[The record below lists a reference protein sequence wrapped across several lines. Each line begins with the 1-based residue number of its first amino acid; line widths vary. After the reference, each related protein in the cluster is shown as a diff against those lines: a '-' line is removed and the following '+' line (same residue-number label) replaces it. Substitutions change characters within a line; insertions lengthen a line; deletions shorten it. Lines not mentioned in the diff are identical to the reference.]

1 MIIIIITI
9 IIITIIIITIIATTV
24 IHGYSG
30 MVKFFISLVNYLIIK
45 LPDFWIHEI
54 HEIPSV

>member
-1 MIIIIITI
+1 MIIII